1 MAIILK
7 FLLKYTVL
15 SCNYGG
21 YLKLLKVIFKIATK
35 ITALNWRYDDR
46 TNCGGA
52 LFFKFYCIFMWQFQN
67 FSKFQFFSE
76 GRNQSPGGVCTPCPH
91 PKLTYDFLLYLYGG
105 IVNIQF
111 WKPVEYRILLNEIFC
126 SFYNI

>member
-46 TNCGGA
+46 NKLWGC
-52 LFFKFYCIFMWQFQN
+52 LIF
-67 FSKFQFFSE
+67 
-76 GRNQSPGGVCTPCPH
+76 
-91 PKLTYDFLLYLYGG
+91 
-105 IVNIQF
+105 
-111 WKPVEYRILLNEIFC
+111 
-126 SFYNI
+126 